1 MRVDIFLKYVFMYRN
16 YTRRRFFSLLFFFSR
31 IKGSKRDICN
41 RDEGTRKIG
50 QVEDFDEMAGTMRG
64 K

>member
-1 MRVDIFLKYVFMYRN
+1 MCVDIFLKYAFMYMN
-16 YTRRRFFSLLFFFSR
+16 YTRRRFE
-31 IKGSKRDICN
+31 GSKRDICN

-50 QVEDFDEMAGTMRG
+50 QVEDFDEMAATMRG